1 MFIETCGLELL
12 KLRRSAMFVTFRSY
26 GAKTGQLSQVS
37 INISCLRHFGIE
49 SLNAILSPLVIKLRL
64 CRLTVIRQSALRA
77 DGVRPLKDPVLP
89 GSQTSEDFCV

>member
-49 SLNAILSPLVIKLRL
+49 SLNPY
-64 CRLTVIRQSALRA
+64 
-77 DGVRPLKDPVLP
+77 
-89 GSQTSEDFCV
+89 